1 MTDPIQDTS
10 SLDNAPAFLITRV
23 ARLLR
28 FDLWKVLEES
38 GTDLTPEQ
46 YFMLYRLNEGDGRSQ
61 IELADRVLVDR
72 PNVTRLVDAL
82 EKKKLVRRAADA
94 HDRRKSLVYLTPE
107 GRRLIRKL
115 LKLIVTAR
123 KRIFSGVSTKEVDQ
137 LKSVLLRVEDNIQ
150 NSL

>member
-1 MTDPIQDTS
+1 MADHIQDTS

-28 FDLWKVLEES
+28 FDLWKVLGER

-82 EKKKLVRRAADA
+82 EKKNLVRRGADA
-94 HDRRKSLVYLTPE
+94 SDRRKSLVYLTPD

-123 KRIFSGVSTKEVDQ
+123 KRIFSGVTAREVEQ
-137 LKSVLLRVEDNIQ
+137 LMSVLMRVETNIQ
-150 NSL
+150 RGL